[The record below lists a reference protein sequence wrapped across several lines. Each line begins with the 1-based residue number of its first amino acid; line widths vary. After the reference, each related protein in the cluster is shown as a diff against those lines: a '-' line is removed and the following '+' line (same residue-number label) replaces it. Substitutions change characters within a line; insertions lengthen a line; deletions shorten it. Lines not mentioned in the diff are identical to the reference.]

1 MPITSLPKF
10 AQPAFEGYDALN
22 RIQSR
27 LCNSALSSDENLL
40 LCAPTGAGKTNVAL
54 LTILREIGKH
64 INLDGTINL
73 EEFKAIYVAP
83 MKSLVQEMVANFS
96 KVRHCV
102 CFYVLYF
109 MSYLYLNIKNI
120 AFVKCLQGDYVYA

>member
-1 MPITSLPKF
+1 M
-10 AQPAFEGYDALN
+10 N

-27 LCNSALSSDENLL
+27 LSNSALNTDENLL

-83 MKSLVQEMVANFS
+83 MKSLVQEMVANFT
-96 KVRHCV
+96 KVR
-102 CFYVLYF
+102 L
-109 MSYLYLNIKNI
+109 LQKNFNPLTPTI
-120 AFVKCLQGDYVYA
+120 LFSLSPLAATHFLVN